1 MKVKLEEL
9 SSAINSND
17 KKLMLN
23 LSKEITNYHRLSKSI
38 KNEADK
44 LNKSIQESGV
54 VTSQVL
60 IKKLV
65 NC

>member
-23 LSKEITNYHRLSKSI
+23 LSKEITNLSSGLSKSI

-44 LNKSIQESGV
+44 LNKSIQESGSHV
-54 VTSQVL
+54 S
-60 IKKLV
+60 
-65 NC
+65 